1 MTTSILG
8 PSSSSS
14 SIGSAPL
21 VMSTTSWLLL
31 SSPLWSSL
39 PGSVGI
45 SELSL
50 SGYGSG
56 MVGSIEESVELFKLE
71 ESLFWVVLSKG

>member
-1 MTTSILG
+1 
-8 PSSSSS
+8 
-14 SIGSAPL
+14 
-21 VMSTTSWLLL
+21 
-31 SSPLWSSL
+31 L